1 MIRKPPTTSR
11 RESAGGVDLRAMA
24 TGGVTI
30 ARAGS
35 YYLRGL
41 ICWGFALLWGCAAL
55 GAGAAG
61 DVVTFIGVGTMA
73 AAMGWIGRRIIVK
86 AQTLRST

>member
-1 MIRKPPTTSR
+1 MIRKPPIASR
-11 RESAGGVDLRAMA
+11 RENAADVDLRAMA
-24 TGGVTI
+24 TGCVAV

-41 ICWGFALLWGCAAL
+41 ICCGFALLWGCAAL
-55 GAGAAG
+55 AAGATG

-73 AAMGWIGRRIIVK
+73 AAVGWIGKRMIFK